1 MILKGFAVDE
11 EAAVVVEMEAVG
23 VPIRGTLRS
32 GWSDPG
38 WVVGLSCWRFGPS
51 ELSCGNGMGLV
62 GGRGGVME
70 AGSFATPRM
79 TGSVRGC
86 GVGSRCLRGVG

>member
-51 ELSCGNGMGLV
+51 ELSCGNWMGLV
-62 GGRGGVME
+62 GGRGGVIE
-70 AGSFATPRM
+70 AGSLGTQRM
-79 TGSVRGC
+79 TRGVRGC
-86 GVGSRCLRGVG
+86 GGGSRCLRGVG